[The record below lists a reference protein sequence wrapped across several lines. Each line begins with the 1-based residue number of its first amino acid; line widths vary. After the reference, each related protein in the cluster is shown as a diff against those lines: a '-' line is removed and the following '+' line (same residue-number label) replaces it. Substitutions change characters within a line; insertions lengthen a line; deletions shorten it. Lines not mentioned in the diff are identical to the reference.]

1 MADQIFTFW
10 EGPKPA
16 YIDLCLKTWKF
27 PYTVLNYDNLSKYTD
42 FDAHKA
48 DKFTLPQIA
57 DCVRVH
63 VLKDSGGCWL
73 DADTIMLGNELPAVA
88 ILGNDATR
96 DNTIGFLRADAVP
109 DMFIQWAAY
118 QDSVL
123 QQSNPP
129 HHWDVM
135 GNAFTNPYLKEHSEI
150 YIGRLDKYHAECSL
164 VESLSSNKDRYKVFY
179 FEKHRHL
186 TDIDNASMLM
196 LHNSWTPGWYKKLST
211 HEVFAQSCTMSN
223 ILREVLCNI

>member
-1 MADQIFTFW
+1 MADQVFTFW

-63 VLKDSGGCWL
+63 VLRDRGGCWL
-73 DADTIMLGNELPAVA
+73 DADTIMLDDQLPAA
-88 ILGNDATR
+88 TILGNADTR
-96 DNTIGFLRADAVP
+96 FNTIGFLRTDECS
-109 DMFIQWAAY
+109 DMFVDWAKY

-123 QQSNPP
+123 NQKNPS
-129 HHWDVM
+129 HHWSIM
-135 GNAFTNPYLKEHSEI
+135 GNAFTDPYLKEHAEI
-150 YIGRLDKYHAECSL
+150 HIGSIDKCWAELNL
-164 VESLSSNKDRYKVFY
+164 VESLSRRDKYKVFY
-179 FEKHRHL
+179 FEKKRHL
-186 TDIDNASMLM
+186 ADISDTNMLM
-196 LHNSWTPGWYKKLST
+196 LHNSWTPEWYKKLST
-211 HEVFAQSCTMSN
+211 HEVLAQTCTMSN
-223 ILREVLCNI
+223 ILREVLCDTY